1 MVTLTML
8 RPQWWLST
16 WRLMTAERDKK
27 RSYLVFRL
35 VAAVCSVAFVVWT
48 LLIST
53 REVVVDG
60 SSGVVKSSKNTDLE
74 LATLTSH
81 FVIKPAS
88 NDILEAELGARRL
101 NYDLFDIPWNDL
113 IIPCFSISRG
123 RKRILHR
130 CWIQRGPSAYVY
142 RFELWIYNC
151 HNGLRRFRK
160 KYRRKNIPWY
170 VRCLSVLLSISKF
183 L

>member
-1 MVTLTML
+1 
-8 RPQWWLST
+8 
-16 WRLMTAERDKK
+16 MTAERDKK

-113 IIPCFSISRG
+113 IIPCVALALVSVEDVRGFYFGAEYRGDLQLTCTGLNCGFTTATMDFDVFERNIDEEIYHGTFVVCQFFYQSPNCCRSHYCFS
-123 RKRILHR
+123 
-130 CWIQRGPSAYVY
+130 
-142 RFELWIYNC
+142 
-151 HNGLRRFRK
+151 
-160 KYRRKNIPWY
+160 
-170 VRCLSVLLSISKF
+170 F
-183 L
+183 LVKM